1 MVVLYEHPLSPY
13 AQKVKIALGE
23 KGVPF
28 ESRLPDLLGG
38 NLAEFAPLNPRL
50 EVPTLVDGEVTV
62 FDSTVILEYL
72 EDRWP
77 TPALLPAGPAE
88 RARVRL
94 LAGLC
99 DPSHQATT

>member
-23 KGVPF
+23 KGISF

-50 EVPTLVDGEVTV
+50 EVPSLVDGEVRAK
-62 FDSTVILEYL
+62 STQPSGRTRESSH
-72 EDRWP
+72 
-77 TPALLPAGPAE
+77 TPS
-88 RARVRL
+88 RR
-94 LAGLC
+94 
-99 DPSHQATT
+99 